1 MPADINSTTRLTRYF
16 RISRVIAHVF
26 IGVTIISV
34 VFPFL
39 SAPPKLRVIKWWHQ
53 ALLNAFNLRIS
64 AHGHVPSHM
73 VSSTMVVANHI
84 SWLDVHALNSF
95 VSLRFIAKSELSKW
109 PVFGYLAKNADVLF
123 INRDNRRDAARVA
136 NMTAESLRA
145 GDNLCLFPEGTTTDG
160 STIAPFKSSIIQAAI
175 EANANIQAVAIRYPH
190 PDGGSNTAMAYAGD
204 TTMKQSFAQILQQ
217 QAPIVELH
225 FLVPIIT
232 ANLAEEAKNRRDL
245 TMQIEQKIRATLG
258 L

>member
-1 MPADINSTTRLTRYF
+1 M
-16 RISRVIAHVF
+16 IAHVI

-34 VFPFL
+34 VFPFS
-39 SAPPKLRVIKWWHQ
+39 SAIFKLRTIKWWHK

-64 AHGHVPSHM
+64 THGHVPSQM
-73 VSSTMVVANHI
+73 ITGTMVVANHI
-84 SWLDVHALNSF
+84 SWLDIHALNSI
-95 VSLRFIAKSELSKW
+95 VPLRFIAKSEISKW
-109 PVFGYLAKNADVLF
+109 PVFGYLARNADVLF

-136 NMTAESLRA
+136 NMTAESLNS

-175 EANANIQAVAIRYPH
+175 EANANIQAVAIHYPH

-204 TTMKQSFAQILQQ
+204 TTMKQSFARILLQKS
-217 QAPIVELH
+217 PKVELH
-225 FLVPIIT
+225 FLAPIIT
-232 ANLAEEAKNRRDL
+232 QSLAEVDKNRRDL
-245 TMQIEQKIRATLG
+245 TMQIEQNIRAALG